1 MKKNKKKN
9 FFPFSRPYVFV
20 SMSVD
25 LFHHG
30 HLNILLKAK
39 KYGNVIVGLMT
50 DKGIKS
56 YKKRKPLIEFSD
68 RKKILKHLDCVDFII
83 PVNNINFAKL
93 AQKYKFDYAA
103 HGTDWR
109 NGVQAQAR
117 KNLIKVM
124 KKWNGKVIEFA
135 YTKKISSTKI
145 KRSIG
150 KTLTE
155 NTGSGYF
162 TKRKTV

>member
-1 MKKNKKKN
+1 MIKRKAKK

-20 SMSVD
+20 PMSVD

-56 YKKRKPLIEFSD
+56 YKSKKPIINFND
-68 RKKILKHLDCVDFII
+68 RKLILKHLDCVNFII
-83 PVNNINFAKL
+83 KINNLNFSKIAN
-93 AQKYKFDYAA
+93 KYKFDYCA

-109 NGVQAQAR
+109 QGAQADAR
-117 KNLIKVM
+117 KQLIKTM
-124 KKWNGKVIEFA
+124 KKWKGKVIEFP
-135 YTKKISSTKI
+135 YTKKISSTVI
-145 KRSIG
+145 KNSVHKRMVNNIG
-150 KTLTE
+150 F
-155 NTGSGYF
+155 GYF
-162 TKRKTV
+162 AKRKSF